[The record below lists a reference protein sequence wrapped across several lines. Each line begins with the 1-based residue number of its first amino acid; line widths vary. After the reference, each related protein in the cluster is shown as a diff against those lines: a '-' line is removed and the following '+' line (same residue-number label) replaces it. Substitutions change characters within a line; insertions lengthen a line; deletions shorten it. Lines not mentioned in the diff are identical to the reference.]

1 MNIKKAFLPLLI
13 VPVSGVMADH
23 TPTHQLDEMVI
34 TTSGKLF
41 PETTIATPSFD
52 ITEEDIAKVNLTTA
66 EDIVRGAPGIQVRR
80 RFIGDTN
87 GLVATRGS
95 TNMQTAHTMML
106 QDGIPLSNLTQT
118 KWNGAPRWT
127 QIAPNSVESVK
138 VFYGPFSA
146 QHSGG
151 SFGSVIEVKTKM
163 PDEFEMH
170 MDATGFMQESDRYGR
185 DETLWGH
192 KEFISAGDRFGDFT
206 ISGSFNHIENQGQP
220 QMWDAQTP
228 TTLLEQEQELVEGAY
243 LKKADGTPDYDADG
257 RLQALVWDDGGDAA
271 ADAAN
276 AEQFKAL
283 KYGQLKDKAAYI
295 EDRTNMRAQFDPVT
309 PIPVTGLPTAKN
321 TKGEDTIIT
330 GDSGI
335 EEMMN
340 DLYSVK
346 IGYDFTDSLRALFNV
361 NFEDYQGKRGVEDL
375 GARNYL
381 AGQGVWGRGNATD
394 TNSGDVVSYGGA
406 LYMPTKR
413 GWGASRYAFSESE
426 RQTLSYG
433 LNLSGQVN
441 DDWSIDTSASFFDA
455 FKDLAYKPDYST
467 LDDNDYLDWKGDREN
482 YKGNIVDK
490 EMWWATFDFKLA
502 TDHFLGDENLGFMW
516 GYQYH
521 QADLNTTTWK
531 ADSSSYKVK
540 KATGGLKQDSGGET
554 QLHSGFAQLD
564 YDFLGDFNVMAGARL
579 DVWSASGGHDLS
591 NSWDPNQS
599 YDRTFSDREQ
609 TRVSPKASISWAP
622 NEFSARY
629 SFSRAYRFALA
640 QELFENQSAGASA
653 VVSNPELGPESG
665 NFHNLTLAYEIPE
678 GLMSVDFFYNT
689 IDNEI
694 MNSAKVVDG
703 QNLETFLG
711 IGQTETIGVQMVY
724 KQDNLFDLPL
734 DLNLNGTWLDKQIV
748 SNPDRP
754 ELVGKQW
761 VRTSNWKANGSATYH
776 LTDQWDTT
784 LSANYRGPQ
793 YAEEDN
799 SDNTSGVYGASD
811 EYVLLNVKTQYVQPL
826 ANDMTATFSMGVDN
840 LLNENY
846 YDFHPYP
853 QRTYFANVSLDI

>member
-1 MNIKKAFLPLLI
+1 
-13 VPVSGVMADH
+13 
-23 TPTHQLDEMVI
+23 
-34 TTSGKLF
+34 
-41 PETTIATPSFD
+41 D
-52 ITEEDIAKVNLTTA
+52 IEKVNLITA
-66 EDIVRGAPGIQVRR
+66 EDIVRNAPGIQIRR

-118 KWNGAPRWT
+118 KWNGAPRWS

-138 VFYGPFSA
+138 IFYGPFSA

-163 PDEFEMH
+163 PEDFEMH

-192 KEFISAGDRFGDFT
+192 KEFISAGDRFGNFT

-220 QMWDAQTP
+220 QMWDAQTA
-228 TTLLEQEQELVEGAY
+228 TTLLEQEQALVEGAY
-243 LKKADGTPDYDADG
+243 LKNADGTPVYDADG

-276 AEQFKAL
+276 AAQFNK
-283 KYGQLKDKAAYI
+283 LKDGVA
-295 EDRTNMRAQFDPVT
+295 EDSANYTEDLANLRNNFANPVA
-309 PIPVTGLPTAKN
+309 VTGMPT
-321 TKGEDTIIT
+321 TKTTTGEDAIIT

-335 EEMMN
+335 QEMMN

-346 IGYDFTDSLRALFNV
+346 IGYDFTDSLRALFNI
-361 NFEDYQGKRGVEDL
+361 NFEDYQSKRGVGDL

-381 AGQGVWGRGNATD
+381 AGQGVWGRGSATETD
-394 TNSGDVVSYGGA
+394 GGNGSASSLAGLASGDVVSYGGA

-413 GWGASRYAFSESE
+413 AYGSSRYASSESV

-433 LNLSGQVN
+433 LNLSGQIN
-441 DDWSIDTSASFFDA
+441 DTWSIDTSASFFDA
-455 FKDLAYKPDYST
+455 FKDLTYNSDYSP
-467 LDDNDYLDWKGDREN
+467 LDPNSYKASYSRFVDDSLRGD
-482 YKGNIVDK
+482 IVEK

-502 TDHFLGDENLGFMW
+502 THQLFGNEDLGFMW

-521 QADLNTTTWK
+521 QADLNTTKWDRKGDDITK
-531 ADSSSYKVK
+531 K
-540 KATGGLKQDSGGET
+540 KANKAAEQDSGGET

-564 YDFLGDFNVMAGARL
+564 YDFLDDFNVMAGARL
-579 DVWSASGGHDLS
+579 DVWSASGGHDIL

-640 QELFENQSAGASA
+640 QELFENQSAGASSS
-653 VVSNPELGPESG
+653 VSNPNLGPESG

-678 GLMSVDFFYNT
+678 GLVSLDFFYNT
-689 IDNEI
+689 IEDEI
-694 MNSAKVVDG
+694 TNSQRVIDG
-703 QNLETFLG
+703 QDVSTFFG
-711 IGQTETIGVQMVY
+711 VGKTETIGVQMVY

-748 SNPDRP
+748 SNPDRT

-761 VRTSNWKANGSATYH
+761 VRTSNWKASGSATYH
-776 LTDQWDTT
+776 LTEQWDTT

-811 EYVLLNVKTQYVQPL
+811 EYILFNVK
-826 ANDMTATFSMGVDN
+826 S
-840 LLNENY
+840 
-846 YDFHPYP
+846 
-853 QRTYFANVSLDI
+853 

>member
-1 MNIKKAFLPLLI
+1 MNIKKAFIPLLI
-13 VPVSGVMADH
+13 VPATGVMAEH

-41 PETTIATPSFD
+41 PETTIATPSFE
-52 ITEEDIAKVNLTTA
+52 INEEDIAKVNLTTA
-66 EDIVRGAPGIQVRR
+66 EDIVRGAPGLQVRR

-87 GLVATRGS
+87 GVVASRGS
-95 TNMQTAHTMML
+95 TNFQTAHTMMF

-138 VFYGPFSA
+138 IFYGPFSA

-151 SFGSVIEVKTKM
+151 SFGSVIEVKSKM
-163 PDEFEMH
+163 PDDFEMH
-170 MDATGFMQESDRYGR
+170 MDATGFMQESDRFGR

-192 KEFISAGDRFGDFT
+192 KEFISAGNRFGDVT
-206 ISGSFNHIENQGQP
+206 VSGFFNHIENQGQP
-220 QMWDAQTP
+220 QMWDAQT
-228 TTLLEQEQELVEGAY
+228 LSAVGSAV
-243 LKKADGTPDYDADG
+243 ADGKTAT
-257 RLQALVWDDGGDAA
+257 AVTGG
-271 ADAAN
+271 
-276 AEQFKAL
+276 Q
-283 KYGQLKDKAAYI
+283 YGQ
-295 EDRTNMRAQFDPVT
+295 
-309 PIPVTGLPTAKN
+309 N
-321 TKGEDTIIT
+321 TSGQTTIIT

-335 EEMMN
+335 EETIN

-346 IGYDFTDSLRALFNV
+346 LGYDITDNLRALFNI
-361 NFEDYQGKRGVEDL
+361 NFEDFERTTGIDDL
-375 GARNYL
+375 AARNYL
-381 AGQGVWGRGNATD
+381 RQADGSQFWGTGSTWASQD
-394 TNSGDVVSYGGA
+394 GA
-406 LYMPTKR
+406 EFKPTKR
-413 GWGASRYAFSESE
+413 SWGASRYAPSESV

-433 LNLSGQVN
+433 FNLSGQVN
-441 DDWSIDTSASFFDA
+441 DDWSIDTTASYFDA
-455 FKDLAYKPDYST
+455 FKDLNYKPDYSS
-467 LDDNDYLDWKGDREN
+467 LDPSDNGEGD
-482 YKGNIVDK
+482 IVDK

-521 QADLNTTTWK
+521 QADLNTITYNS
-531 ADSSSYKVK
+531 DNISVQEQSSV
-540 KATGGLKQDSGGET
+540 KQDAGGET

-564 YDFLGDFNVMAGARL
+564 YDFLGDFNIMAGARL
-579 DVWSASGGHDLS
+579 DYWAASGGHDVKKGWGGY
-591 NSWDPNQS
+591 NRAFD
-599 YDRTFSDREQ
+599 DREQ

-640 QELFENQSAGASA
+640 QELFESTSAGASKSVA
-653 VVSNPELGPESG
+653 DPSLGPENG

-678 GLMSVDFFYNT
+678 GLVSVDFFYNT
-689 IDNEI
+689 IEDEI
-694 MNSAKVVDG
+694 MNTSKVVDG
-703 QNLETFLG
+703 QNLSTFLG
-711 IGQTETIGVQMVY
+711 IDKTETIGVQMVY

-748 SNPDRP
+748 ANSGRE

-811 EYVLLNVKTQYVQPL
+811 EYLLLNVKTQYKQPL
-826 ANDMTATFSMGVDN
+826 AHDMTATFSMGVDN

-846 YDFHPYP
+846 FDMHPYP

>member
-1 MNIKKAFLPLLI
+1 MNIKKAFMPLLL
-13 VPVSGVMADH
+13 VPASGAMAEH

-41 PETTIATPSFD
+41 PETTIATPSFE
-52 ITEEDIAKVNLTTA
+52 ITAEDIAKVNLATA

-87 GLVATRGS
+87 GIVATRGS

-138 VFYGPFSA
+138 IFYGPFSA

-170 MDATGFMQESDRYGR
+170 MDATGFMQESERFGR

-220 QMWDAQTP
+220 QQWDSQSAYTHQTEAAELDAVNTAGAEALAEVDTVVTAANTAAIIAANQLEAQT
-228 TTLLEQEQELVEGAY
+228 
-243 LKKADGTPDYDADG
+243 D
-257 RLQALVWDDGGDAA
+257 WDDSVTATTERWD
-271 ADAAN
+271 N
-276 AEQFKAL
+276 V
-283 KYGQLKDKAAYI
+283 
-295 EDRTNMRAQFDPVT
+295 TN
-309 PIPVTGLPTAKN
+309 VTGGQK
-321 TKGEDTIIT
+321 TISTTGADKLIT
-330 GDSGI
+330 GDKGI
-335 EEMMN
+335 EETIN
-340 DLYSVK
+340 DLYSLK
-346 IGYDFTDSLRALFNV
+346 MGYDLTDNLRALFNI
-361 NFEDYQGKRGVEDL
+361 NFEDFERKTGQADL
-375 GARNYL
+375 AARNYMTDENGAQYWGASDKL
-381 AGQGVWGRGNATD
+381 ALQDGTYYRPGTG
-394 TNSGDVVSYGGA
+394 
-406 LYMPTKR
+406 
-413 GWGASRYAFSESE
+413 GWGASKYAPNESV

-433 LNLSGQVN
+433 FNLSGQVN
-441 DDWSIDTSASFFDA
+441 DDWSIDTSASYFDA
-455 FKDLAYKPDYST
+455 FKDHSINPNKSS
-467 LDDNDYLDWKGDREN
+467 LDPADTNT
-482 YKGNIVDK
+482 GNITEK
-490 EMWWATFDFKLA
+490 EMWWATYDFKLA
-502 TDHFLGDENLGFMW
+502 TDHLFSDKDLGFMW

-521 QADLNTTTWK
+521 QADLQTSTY
-531 ADSSSYKVK
+531 SSTNIT
-540 KATGGLKQDSGGET
+540 AQTRDALTGDVGGET
-554 QLHSGFAQLD
+554 QLHSAFGQLD

-579 DVWSASGGHDLS
+579 DVWSASGGHDGAL
-591 NSWDPNQS
+591 
-599 YDRTFSDREQ
+599 YFEDREQ

-640 QELFENQSAGASA
+640 QELYESASKGNSKNIADPS
-653 VVSNPELGPESG
+653 LGPENG
-665 NFHNLTLAYEIPE
+665 NFHNLTLAYEILE
-678 GLMSVDFFYNT
+678 GLVSVDFFYNT
-689 IDNEI
+689 IEDEI
-694 MNSAKVVDG
+694 MNTTKEI
-703 QNLETFLG
+703 QNTNISTFLG
-711 IGQTETIGVQMVY
+711 IDKTETIGVQMLY

-748 SNPDRP
+748 ANTGAED
-754 ELVGKQW
+754 LVGKQW

-793 YAEEDN
+793 YANEDN
-799 SDNTSGVYGASD
+799 SDNVTGVYGASD
-811 EYVLLNVKTQYVQPL
+811 EYLLLNVKTQYVQPL
-826 ANDMTATFSMGVDN
+826 AHDMKATFSMGVDN
-840 LLNENY
+840 LLNEDY
-846 YDFHPYP
+846 FDYHPYP

>member
-1 MNIKKAFLPLLI
+1 MNIKKAFIPLLI
-13 VPVSGVMADH
+13 VPVSGVMAEH
-23 TPTHQLDEMVI
+23 SPTHQLDEMVI

-52 ITEEDIAKVNLTTA
+52 INEEDIAKVNLTTA

-87 GLVATRGS
+87 GIVATRGS

-138 VFYGPFSA
+138 IFYGPFSA

-151 SFGSVIEVKTKM
+151 SFGSVIEVKSKM
-163 PDEFEMH
+163 PDDFEMH
-170 MDATGFMQESDRYGR
+170 MDATGFMQESDRFGR

-192 KEFISAGDRFGDFT
+192 KEFISAGNRFGDFT
-206 ISGSFNHIENQGQP
+206 VSGFYNHLENQGQP
-220 QMWDAQTP
+220 QMWDAQTA
-228 TTLLEQEQELVEGAY
+228 TT
-243 LKKADGTPDYDADG
+243 
-257 RLQALVWDDGGDAA
+257 AA
-271 ADAAN
+271 A
-276 AEQFKAL
+276 EITAL
-283 KYGQLKDKAAYI
+283 GDRPTAGFNLAQNQADWD
-295 EDRTNMRAQFDPVT
+295 EDRDNINAQFT
-309 PIPVTGLPTAKN
+309 NATAVTGLPYGQN
-321 TKGEDTIIT
+321 TSGEQTIIT

-335 EEMMN
+335 EEMLT

-346 IGYDFTDSLRALFNV
+346 MGYDITDNLRALFNI
-361 NFEDYQGKRGVEDL
+361 NFEDYQNDRGFDDL
-375 GARNYL
+375 AARNYL
-381 AGQGVWGRGNATD
+381 AGQGVWGDGNAT
-394 TNSGDVVSYGGA
+394 TGTTGDVISQDGA
-406 LYMPTKR
+406 FYIPTKR
-413 GWGASRYAFSESE
+413 GWGASRYAPTKSV

-433 LNLSGQVN
+433 FNLSGQIN
-441 DDWSIDTSASFFDA
+441 DDWSIDTSASYFDA
-455 FKDLAYKPDYST
+455 FKDYNLAADNSS
-467 LDDNDYLDWKGDREN
+467 LDPNNTNSGTITE
-482 YKGNIVDK
+482 K
-490 EMWWATFDFKLA
+490 EMWWATYDFKLA
-502 TDHFLGDENLGFMW
+502 TDHFLGDKDLGFMW

-521 QADLNTTTWK
+521 QADLNTK
-531 ADSSSYKVK
+531 QYSSDNITSQVR
-540 KATGGLKQDSGGET
+540 TDLSQDSGGET
-554 QLHSGFAQLD
+554 QLHSGFAQID
-564 YDFLGDFNVMAGARL
+564 YDFPMDFNVMAGARL
-579 DVWSASGGHDLS
+579 DYWAASGGHDIKIS
-591 NSWDPNQS
+591 DWDGYN
-599 YDRTFSDREQ
+599 RAFNDREQ
-609 TRVSPKASISWAP
+609 TRISPKASISWAP

-640 QELFENQSAGASA
+640 QELFESSSTGMTENIPDPS
-653 VVSNPELGPESG
+653 LGPENG

-678 GLMSVDFFYNT
+678 GLVSVDFFYNT
-689 IDNEI
+689 IEDEI
-694 MNSAKVVDG
+694 MNTSKVIGG
-703 QNLETFLG
+703 QNVSTFFG
-711 IGQTETIGVQMVY
+711 IDKTETIGVQMLY

-748 SNPDRP
+748 ANTGAED
-754 ELVGKQW
+754 LVGKQW

-776 LTDQWDTT
+776 LTEQWDTT

-811 EYVLLNVKTQYVQPL
+811 EYLLLNVKTQYVQPL
-826 ANDMTATFSMGVDN
+826 AHDMTATFSMGVDN

-846 YDFHPYP
+846 FDYHPYP

>member
-1 MNIKKAFLPLLI
+1 MNIKKAFIPLLL
-13 VPVSGVMADH
+13 VPASGAMAEH

-41 PETTIATPSFD
+41 PETTIATPSFE
-52 ITEEDIAKVNLTTA
+52 ITAEDIAKVNLTTA
-66 EDIVRGAPGIQVRR
+66 EDIVRGAPGLQVRR

-87 GLVATRGS
+87 GVVATRGS
-95 TNMQTAHTMML
+95 TNFQTAHTML
-106 QDGIPLSNLTQT
+106 FQDGIPLSNLTQT

-138 VFYGPFSA
+138 IFYGPFSA

-151 SFGSVIEVKTKM
+151 SFGSVIDVKSKM

-170 MDATGFMQESDRYGR
+170 MDATGFMQESDRFGR

-192 KEFISAGDRFGDFT
+192 KEFISAGDRFGDFA
-206 ISGSFNHIENQGQP
+206 ISGFFNHIENQGQP
-220 QMWDAQTP
+220 QMWDAQTSTTAAEQITDLGARP
-228 TTLLEQEQELVEGAY
+228 TSGYKWEE
-243 LKKADGTPDYDADG
+243 K
-257 RLQALVWDDGGDAA
+257 A
-271 ADAAN
+271 ADWDEDVANINNQFAN
-276 AEQFKAL
+276 ATA
-283 KYGQLKDKAAYI
+283 
-295 EDRTNMRAQFDPVT
+295 
-309 PIPVTGLPTAKN
+309 VTGLPYGQN
-321 TKGEDTIIT
+321 TTGQTTIIT

-335 EEMMN
+335 EETIN
-340 DLYSVK
+340 DLYSMK
-346 IGYDFTDSLRALFNV
+346 MSYDLTDNLRALFNI
-361 NFEDYQGKRGVEDL
+361 NFEDFERTTGINDL
-375 GARNYL
+375 AARNYL
-381 AGQGVWGRGNATD
+381 ASQGVWGDGNPT
-394 TNSGDVVSYGGA
+394 TGTTGDVISQDSAFYI
-406 LYMPTKR
+406 PTKR
-413 GWGASRYAFSESE
+413 GWGASRYAPSESV

-433 LNLSGQVN
+433 FNLSGQVN
-441 DDWSIDTSASFFDA
+441 DDWSIDTSASYFDA
-455 FKDLAYKPDYST
+455 FKDLSYKPDNSA
-467 LDDNDYLDWKGDREN
+467 LDPNNNGE
-482 YKGNIVDK
+482 GEVVDK

-521 QADLNTTTWK
+521 QADLNTMTWNSDNIAAK
-531 ADSSSYKVK
+531 EQSTV
-540 KATGGLKQDSGGET
+540 KQDAGGET

-564 YDFLGDFNVMAGARL
+564 YDFLNDFNIMAGARL
-579 DVWSASGGHDLS
+579 DVWSTSGGHNIKNGWGGYNLPETS
-591 NSWDPNQS
+591 GEW
-599 YDRTFSDREQ
+599 DREQ

-640 QELFENQSAGASA
+640 QELYESKTVGFTENISD
-653 VVSNPELGPESG
+653 PTLGPENG

-678 GLMSVDFFYNT
+678 GLVSVDFFYNT
-689 IDNEI
+689 IEDEI
-694 MNSAKVVDG
+694 MNSNTLDSDG
-703 QNLETFLG
+703 NNVSSFLG
-711 IGQTETIGVQMVY
+711 IDKTETIGVQMVY

-748 SNPDRP
+748 ANSWNPD
-754 ELVGKQW
+754 LVGKQW

-793 YAEEDN
+793 YANEDN

-811 EYVLLNVKTQYVQPL
+811 EYLLLNVKTQYVQPL
-826 ANDMTATFSMGVDN
+826 AHDMTATFSMGVDN

-846 YDFHPYP
+846 FDYHPYP

>member
-1 MNIKKAFLPLLI
+1 MNIKKAFIPLLI
-13 VPVSGVMADH
+13 VPVTGAMAEH

-87 GLVATRGS
+87 GIVATRGS

-138 VFYGPFSA
+138 IFYGPFSA

-170 MDATGFMQESDRYGR
+170 MDATGFMQESDRFGR

-192 KEFISAGDRFGDFT
+192 KEFISAGNRFGDFT

-220 QMWDAQTP
+220 QQWDSQSAYKYQNKVDELTAVNTAGAEGLAAVDTVVTATNTAAIIVENQADAQT
-228 TTLLEQEQELVEGAY
+228 A
-243 LKKADGTPDYDADG
+243 
-257 RLQALVWDDGGDAA
+257 WDDSVTA
-271 ADAAN
+271 
-276 AEQFKAL
+276 
-283 KYGQLKDKAAYI
+283 
-295 EDRTNMRAQFDPVT
+295 TNTRWKNETD
-309 PIPVTGLPTAKN
+309 VTGGQKTTSTTGADKL
-321 TKGEDTIIT
+321 IT
-330 GDSGI
+330 GDTGI
-335 EEMMN
+335 EETVN
-340 DLYSVK
+340 DLYSLK
-346 IGYDFTDSLRALFNV
+346 MGYDLTDNLRALFNI
-361 NFEDYQGKRGVEDL
+361 NFEDFERKTGQDDL
-375 GARNYL
+375 AARNYMTDENG
-381 AGQGVWGRGNATD
+381 AQYWGATD
-394 TNSGDVVSYGGA
+394 KLAKQDGTYYQPGTG
-406 LYMPTKR
+406 
-413 GWGASRYAFSESE
+413 GWGASKYAPSESV

-433 LNLSGQVN
+433 FNLSGQVN
-441 DDWSIDTSASFFDA
+441 DDWSIDTSASYFDA
-455 FKDLAYKPDYST
+455 FKDLSYKPDDSS
-467 LDDNDYLDWKGDREN
+467 LDTDNGQGD
-482 YKGNIVDK
+482 IVDK

-521 QADLNTTTWK
+521 QADLNTITWNSDNIAAK
-531 ADSSSYKVK
+531 EQSTV
-540 KATGGLKQDSGGET
+540 KQDSGGET

-579 DVWSASGGHDLS
+579 DYWAASGGHDFKS
-591 NSWDPNQS
+591 GGHGYNRSFD
-599 YDRTFSDREQ
+599 DREQ
-609 TRVSPKASISWAP
+609 TRISPKASISWAP

-640 QELFENQSAGASA
+640 QELFESNSAGLSKNIGDP
-653 VVSNPELGPESG
+653 SLGPENG

-678 GLMSVDFFYNT
+678 GLVSVDFFYNT
-689 IDNEI
+689 IEDEI
-694 MNSAKVVDG
+694 MNTTKDI
-703 QNLETFLG
+703 QNTNISTFLG
-711 IGQTETIGVQMVY
+711 IDKTETIGVQMLY

-748 SNPDRP
+748 ANTGAED
-754 ELVGKQW
+754 LVGKQW

-811 EYVLLNVKTQYVQPL
+811 EYLLLNVKTQYKQPL
-826 ANDMTATFSMGVDN
+826 AHDMTATFSMGVDN

-846 YDFHPYP
+846 FDYHPYP